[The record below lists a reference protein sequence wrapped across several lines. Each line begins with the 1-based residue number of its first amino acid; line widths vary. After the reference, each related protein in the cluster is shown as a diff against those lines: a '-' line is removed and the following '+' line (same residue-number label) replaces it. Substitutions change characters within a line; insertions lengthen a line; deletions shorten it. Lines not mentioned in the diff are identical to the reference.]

1 VRGLLGAGSR
11 ALTVGAMRKLLVVG
25 LAVAGVWAGA
35 AGAQSPSLEWLLQDF
50 GLRPLSGNPP
60 AFTLPGL
67 DGRRHDLEDLKG
79 RVGFLYFWAT
89 WCPHCSKELP
99 SSMEKLHRELGP
111 QGLTVWAINI
121 AEPPEHVA
129 NWVKQRGIS
138 MLVLFDTDGTVTRA
152 YRVTGTP
159 TVVLLGRDGQWVGR
173 GVGSRDWDAEGR
185 SVLTALLARRP

>member
-1 VRGLLGAGSR
+1 MGA
-11 ALTVGAMRKLLVVG
+11 VRKLLVVG
-25 LAVAGVWAGA
+25 LAVASVWAGA
-35 AGAQSPSLEWLLQDF
+35 AGAQSNSLEWLLQDF

-99 SSMEKLHRELGP
+99 SSMQKLHRELGS
-111 QGLTVWAINI
+111 QGLTMWAINI
-121 AEPPEHVA
+121 AEPPERVA
-129 NWVKQRGIS
+129 DWVRQRGLS
-138 MLVLFDTDGTVTRA
+138 MPVLLDTDGTVTRA

-173 GVGSRDWDAEGR
+173 GVGSRDWDTEGR
-185 SVLTALLARRP
+185 PVLTALLARRP